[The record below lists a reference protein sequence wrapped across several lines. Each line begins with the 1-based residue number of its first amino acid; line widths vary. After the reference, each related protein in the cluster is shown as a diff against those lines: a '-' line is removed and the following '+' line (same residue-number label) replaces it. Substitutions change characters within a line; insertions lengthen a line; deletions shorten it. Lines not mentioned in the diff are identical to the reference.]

1 MRRPGER
8 QGYSLAEKFGARLML
23 AARPRGIRATG
34 FHAIDVIL
42 RLGGWREPNLRH
54 SPAPMARVLIAGC
67 GYVGCEL
74 GKALAADDHEVWGLR
89 RNVSALPPEIQPLP
103 ADLCR
108 PGGLEKLP
116 VDFDF
121 AVYAASPGSWIA
133 RPMADAREVEAAY
146 RTVYLDGL
154 GNLIRLL
161 GRQERAPRRLI
172 FTSSTAVYGQRRGE
186 WVDERAHTHPRRYS
200 GEILLL
206 AEGLLRA
213 AKFPSVAVRFGGIY
227 GPGRTR
233 LIDHVRT
240 GEALLPTGSPHYTN
254 RIHRDDAAGAL
265 QHLLML
271 EATESCYL
279 GVDCEPVSDR
289 DLLVWM
295 AERLGVAPSPRSGHG
310 LGASDAQGR

>member
-1 MRRPGER
+1 
-8 QGYSLAEKFGARLML
+8 
-23 AARPRGIRATG
+23 
-34 FHAIDVIL
+34 
-42 RLGGWREPNLRH
+42 
-54 SPAPMARVLIAGC
+54 MARVLIAGC

-103 ADLCR
+103 GDLCR

-133 RPMADAREVEAAY
+133 RPMADAKEVEAAY

-186 WVDERAHTHPRRYS
+186 WVDERSPTHPRGYS

-254 RIHRDDAAGAL
+254 RIHRDDAAGSL

-271 EATESCYL
+271 DATESCYL
-279 GVDCEPVSDR
+279 GVDCESVSDR
-289 DLLVWM
+289 DLLIWM
-295 AERLGVAPSPRSGHG
+295 AERLGVAPLHEAAMG
-310 LGASDAQGR
+310 LAPPTRRAGSKRCRNDLLRETGYRFVCPTYREGYASLF